1 MPCLLLRQELLFL
14 ALARSAYT
22 TGQGTLA
29 TVARSRKRMIVKTAS
44 LFGSMEKVRID
55 FSLIF
60 HIHTNLVH
68 PICFAISGVNEK
80 VLDADVQ
87 CCVREHCT
95 AFSDPD
101 GEYGQYSCL
110 NTYKTDECGN
120 GSGKFV
126 AGHCLGDETVQC
138 CHDQLTYVSPTTYN
152 NPGVYP
158 TGGQYEGTKGVVVPT
173 EEGSGTPSSPISA
186 SGDSRAGVVVPSFPT
201 PNTVEREGRLSAYPS
216 SEGSTRST
224 YGLQPDGTF
233 VVPTLPQAPETQ
245 RESLSWRIIP
255 KGST

>member
-1 MPCLLLRQELLFL
+1 MNNFL
-14 ALARSAYT
+14 SLYSIFS
-22 TGQGTLA
+22 
-29 TVARSRKRMIVKTAS
+29 TVAFVHALPPIEARTLIPSPGEDCVYHWPGHSRYGGTVTKTNDC
-44 LFGSMEKVRID
+44 KD
-55 FSLIF
+55 
-60 HIHTNLVH
+60 
-68 PICFAISGVNEK
+68 GVSFWQYGK
-80 VLDADVQ
+80 DADVQ

-158 TGGQYEGTKGVVVPT
+158 TGGEYEGTKGVVVPT
-173 EEGSGTPSSPISA
+173 EEGSGTPSSPISD
-186 SGDSRAGVVVPSFPT
+186 SGDSRAGVVVPSFST
-201 PNTVEREGRLSAYPS
+201 PNTVEGEGRISAYPS

-224 YGLQPDGTF
+224 YGLQPDGTY

-245 RESLSWRIIP
+245 RDSLSWRIIP